1 LLFIQHDGEAGQGD
15 CPGYLER
22 FEKINFLFMAT
33 ILKSEQRDFQESPDK
48 IDHYRIFPMFSPE
61 VPQLGKFFNR

>member
-1 LLFIQHDGEAGQGD
+1 
-15 CPGYLER
+15 
-22 FEKINFLFMAT
+22 MAT

-61 VPQLGKFFNR
+61 VPQLGKFFQQVKSEQVQEPDTFRKPGILSIVFC